1 LILTKDMFKLD
12 NMTLIKITGD
22 CMDWKNR
29 NILITGADGFVGS
42 YLAEELIENN
52 ANVYGLIQR
61 GSQGIYSQNLANH
74 GIENDL
80 KVVEGDLTDIT
91 SLASALDESE
101 PEYVFHLAAQ
111 SFIPASFKDPL
122 KTQLINANGT
132 ANLLEAI
139 RIKDLNPKVVFAG
152 SSDEYGLVISSEEQ
166 YEQLKSKYGV
176 VFPEP
181 ASIPELPIT
190 ESNPLRPMSPYATSK
205 VYCEYMMRNYHDSF
219 GMKTVVSRSFNHEG
233 AGRGPMFVTSVV
245 TEQVS
250 DLKSGK
256 INSIRI
262 GNVNALKDW
271 SHVTDVVKGYMQLA
285 SNGVSGDVYNQGSM
299 RTNSVLSYILLS
311 LEATGHNIER
321 IETFNGEKI
330 LKDPTAMNNHPVFG
344 VKFEKTAVDSEM
356 LEGNLEFTAS
366 DGGINAFTDKGK
378 ITIEF
383 DPERFRPSEVPVS
396 LCDNTKIQKISAKYN
411 YSLKDIIQDQLNHPF
426 K

>member
-1 LILTKDMFKLD
+1 V
-12 NMTLIKITGD
+12 NPNKITGD
-22 CMDWKNR
+22 SMDWNDK

-42 YLAEELIENN
+42 YLAEELIKNG
-52 ANVYGLIQR
+52 ASVYGLIQR
-61 GSQGIYSQNLANH
+61 GTQGIYSQNLSDH
-74 GIENDL
+74 GIEDDL

-91 SLASALDESE
+91 SLACALDLSE
-101 PEYVFHLAAQ
+101 PDYVFHLAAQ
-111 SFIPASFKDPL
+111 SFIPASFRDPL

-152 SSDEYGLVISSEEQ
+152 SSDEYGLVISSDEQ

-181 ASIPELPIT
+181 SSIPELPIR

-205 VYCEYMMRNYHDSF
+205 VYCEYLMRNYHDSF
-219 GMKTVVSRSFNHEG
+219 GMDTVVSRSFNHEG

-245 TEQVS
+245 TKQVA

-256 INSIRI
+256 ANSIII

-271 SHVTDVVKGYMQLA
+271 SHVKDVVNGYMQLA
-285 SNGVSGDVYNQGSM
+285 SNGVSGDVYNQGAM

-311 LEATGHNIER
+311 LETAGYNIER
-321 IETFNGEKI
+321 IETFNGEKTI
-330 LKDPTAMNNHPVFG
+330 QDPTAMNNHPVFG
-344 VKFEKTAVDSEM
+344 VKFEKTAVDSAM
-356 LEGNLEFTAS
+356 LEGNLDFVIS
-366 DGGINAFTDKGK
+366 DGGVNAFTDKGK
-378 ITIEF
+378 VSIEF

-396 LCDNTKIQKISAKYN
+396 LCDNTKIHKIGVKYS
-411 YSLKDIIQDQLNHPF
+411 YSLKDIIQDQLDHLN
-426 K
+426 KK

>member
-1 LILTKDMFKLD
+1 MFKLGKD
-12 NMTLIKITGD
+12 DPNKITGD
-22 CMDWKNR
+22 CMDWNDK

-42 YLAEELIENN
+42 YLAEELIKNG
-52 ANVYGLIQR
+52 ADVYGLIQR
-61 GSQGIYSQNLANH
+61 GIQGIYSQNLASH
-74 GIENDL
+74 GIEDNL
-80 KVVEGDLTDIT
+80 KIVEGDLIDIT
-91 SLASALDESE
+91 SLAGALDLSE

-139 RIKDLNPKVVFAG
+139 RIKDLDPKVVFAG

-166 YEQLKSKYGV
+166 YAKLKSKYGV

-181 ASIPELPIT
+181 VSIPELPIK

-205 VYCEYMMRNYHDSF
+205 VYGEYLMRNYHDSF
-219 GMKTVVSRSFNHEG
+219 GMDTMVSRAFNHEG
-233 AGRGPMFVTSVV
+233 AGRGSMFVTAVV
-245 TEQVS
+245 TKQVA

-256 INSIRI
+256 TSCIRI

-271 SHVTDVVKGYMQLA
+271 SHVKDVVKGYMQLA
-285 SNGVSGDVYNQGSM
+285 SNGVSGDVYNQGAM

-311 LEATGHNIER
+311 LETAGYNIEK
-321 IETFNGEKI
+321 IETFKGDKI
-330 LKDPTAMNNHPVFG
+330 MKDPAAMNNHPVFG
-344 VKFEKTAVDSEM
+344 VRFEKTAVDSAM
-356 LEGNLEFTAS
+356 LEGDLEFTTS
-366 DGGINAFTDKGK
+366 DIGINAFTDKGK
-378 ITIEF
+378 VSIEF

-396 LCDNTKIQKISAKYN
+396 LCDNTKIQKIGAKYS
-411 YSLKDIIQDQLNHPF
+411 YSLKDIIQDQLDHLN